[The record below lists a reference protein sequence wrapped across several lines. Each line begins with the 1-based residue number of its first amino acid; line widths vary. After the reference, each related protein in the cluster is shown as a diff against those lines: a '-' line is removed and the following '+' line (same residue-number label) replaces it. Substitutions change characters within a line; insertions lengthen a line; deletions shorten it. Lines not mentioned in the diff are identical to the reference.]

1 MFGEI
6 AEALMDIAFS
16 IFGFDIDIGNLGLTA
31 KGLCD
36 WTKISSSEFGT
47 IAETFEWCVCIR
59 WITVTYRICND

>member
-31 KGLCD
+31 KDFAIGQKFLLLNLVRLQ
-36 WTKISSSEFGT
+36 KP
-47 IAETFEWCVCIR
+47 
-59 WITVTYRICND
+59 

>member
-36 WTKISSSEFGT
+36 WTKISSSEFQSSYL
-47 IAETFEWCVCIR
+47 R
-59 WITVTYRICND
+59 LHICYLIVP

>member
-36 WTKISSSEFGT
+36 WTKKFLLLNL
-47 IAETFEWCVCIR
+47 VR
-59 WITVTYRICND
+59 LQKP